1 MKRFVEGED
10 RKQAVLLP
18 EYLEDFVTVDNPV
31 RVDDVF
37 VDELDLHDLGFDGMA
52 PAITGRPSYHPT
64 VLLKISSMVI

>member
-1 MKRFVEGED
+1 MKRFVEGEG

-37 VDELDLHDLGFDGMA
+37 VDELDLHDLGFDEWL
-52 PAITGRPSYHPT
+52 PQ
-64 VLLKISSMVI
+64 